1 MELYLRVDSAYP
13 GDQGGGKARL
23 DPETMNQMR
32 LSPGDIIRIS
42 GRSETVAK
50 VWRAQLSDWNQ
61 QKIRIDNFTRMNAN
75 VSIGDTVKITRVEE
89 TIPAQVV
96 VLAPPEDL
104 PKNFPMAEPSTIHHN
119 LMDYP
124 VAIGDSVPISIGM
137 PFVQPQMVAYKVIEL
152 DPPGAVIISQ
162 QTEVIISDS
171 PISGFEGISQITYED
186 IGGLRDEL
194 QRLRETI
201 ELPMRHPE
209 LFRRLGIEPPKG
221 VLLFGPPGTG
231 KTLIAK
237 AVANESGAHFI
248 PIAGPEVISKY
259 YGESEQRLREVFEE
273 AAENAPSIIFIDEL
287 DSITPKREEVTGE
300 VERRVVAQLLTMMDG
315 LEERGQ
321 VVVIGATN
329 RIDAI
334 DPALRRP
341 GRFDREIEIGVPS
354 NPDRIEIL
362 KIHTRGMPL
371 FEDVNLEEMAERTH
385 GYTGA
390 DIAALS
396 REAAIRALRRYL
408 PHINLD
414 EEVIPDEVL
423 ETMVVNRKD
432 FNQALREITPSGMR
446 EVMLE
451 VSHVRWGDVGGL
463 SDPIEEIRE
472 AVEYPLTRK
481 EKYEELGI
489 QSPRGVLLYGPP
501 GTGKTLLAKAVANES
516 GANFIAIRG
525 PQLLSKWVGE
535 SERAVREVF
544 KKARQVA
551 PAIIFFDELDA
562 LTPVRGTAGDSH
574 TMESVLNQFLTEMDG
589 LVDLKD
595 VVVMG
600 ATNRPDIVDP
610 ALLRSGR
617 FDRLIYIG
625 EPGTTDRIEVLKIH
639 SKLIPI
645 EGSALESLV
654 DETRNFTED
663 DFEILAGSL
672 PGGTRSSGPELM
684 QHIRSVTPSMGTI
697 SRSGRR
703 RMLVEILEKL
713 RITIEDPVLDKLFGD
728 ISSNTDGY
736 VGADLEGLCRE
747 AAIFAMREH
756 LSSVN
761 KDHFEHALEKVHPT
775 MNQRLRES
783 YERVKIHFKGGMQ
796 KKAEPPEY
804 Q

>member
-1 MELYLRVDSAYP
+1 M
-13 GDQGGGKARL
+13 
-23 DPETMNQMR
+23 
-32 LSPGDIIRIS
+32 
-42 GRSETVAK
+42 
-50 VWRAQLSDWNQ
+50 
-61 QKIRIDNFTRMNAN
+61 
-75 VSIGDTVKITRVEE
+75 
-89 TIPAQVV
+89 
-96 VLAPPEDL
+96 
-104 PKNFPMAEPSTIHHN
+104 
-119 LMDYP
+119 
-124 VAIGDSVPISIGM
+124 
-137 PFVQPQMVAYKVIEL
+137 
-152 DPPGAVIISQ
+152 
-162 QTEVIISDS
+162 
-171 PISGFEGISQITYED
+171 
-186 IGGLRDEL
+186 
-194 QRLRETI
+194 
-201 ELPMRHPE
+201 
-209 LFRRLGIEPPKG
+209 
-221 VLLFGPPGTG
+221 
-231 KTLIAK
+231 
-237 AVANESGAHFI
+237 
-248 PIAGPEVISKY
+248 
-259 YGESEQRLREVFEE
+259 
-273 AAENAPSIIFIDEL
+273 
-287 DSITPKREEVTGE
+287 
-300 VERRVVAQLLTMMDG
+300 
-315 LEERGQ
+315 
-321 VVVIGATN
+321 
-329 RIDAI
+329 
-334 DPALRRP
+334 
-341 GRFDREIEIGVPS
+341 
-354 NPDRIEIL
+354 
-362 KIHTRGMPL
+362 
-371 FEDVNLEEMAERTH
+371 
-385 GYTGA
+385 
-390 DIAALS
+390 
-396 REAAIRALRRYL
+396 L

-472 AVEYPLTRK
+472 AVEYPMTRK

-672 PGGTRSSGPELM
+672 PGGTSSSGPELC
-684 QHIRSVTPSMGTI
+684 SI
-697 SRSGRR
+697 SG
-703 RMLVEILEKL
+703 LL
-713 RITIEDPVLDKLFGD
+713 RHQWE
-728 ISSNTDGY
+728 
-736 VGADLEGLCRE
+736 
-747 AAIFAMREH
+747 
-756 LSSVN
+756 
-761 KDHFEHALEKVHPT
+761 
-775 MNQRLRES
+775 Q
-783 YERVKIHFKGGMQ
+783 
-796 KKAEPPEY
+796 
-804 Q
+804 